1 MSYLINIL
9 ATREFNRI
17 KKKSILHNSLSASD
31 KPSQPGEV
39 DTSAVTKDYITIQW
53 EAPQCDGGKPV
64 LGYWVE
70 YRKSGESTWKK
81 CNRELLKEREFTQGD
96 LQEATEYEFRVF
108 AENETGIS
116 RPRRTAAGIKT
127 KLGGKYFCSSYLQYI
142 TLMIISFLTKK
153 IYILEQ
159 LELYQPS
166 EKRWMKLLPSLDR
179 LPP

>member
-9 ATREFNRI
+9 ATCDFNRMFVCFF
-17 KKKSILHNSLSASD
+17 KVILHNSYYSLSALD

-39 DTSAVTKDYITIQW
+39 DTLAVTKDYITIRW

-81 CNRELLKEREFTQGD
+81 CNRELSKEKQFTQGG

-116 RPRRTAAGIKT
+116 RPRRTEAGIKT
-127 KLGGKYFCSSYLQYI
+127 KLGGKYFLSSYLQY
-142 TLMIISFLTKK
+142 
-153 IYILEQ
+153 
-159 LELYQPS
+159 
-166 EKRWMKLLPSLDR
+166 
-179 LPP
+179 